1 MEYQHDMNWERSMI
15 RNMKHDTWD
24 GMVGRGRTGGGAQQ
38 LHWGHMWPSCVLWGH
53 ELPDWYQLIGTFC

>member
-24 GMVGRGRTGGGAQQ
+24 GMVGQGRGWGTAASLGTHVAKLCTVGA
-38 LHWGHMWPSCVLWGH
+38 
-53 ELPDWYQLIGTFC
+53 

>member
-24 GMVGRGRTGGGAQQ
+24 GMVGRGTAASLGTHVAKLCTVGA
-38 LHWGHMWPSCVLWGH
+38 
-53 ELPDWYQLIGTFC
+53 

>member
-24 GMVGRGRTGGGAQQ
+24 GMVGHSSFTGDTCGQAVYCGG
-38 LHWGHMWPSCVLWGH
+38 MSCLTG
-53 ELPDWYQLIGTFC
+53 IS

>member
-24 GMVGRGRTGGGAQQ
+24 GMVGQGAGHSSFTGDTCGQAVNCLTGI
-38 LHWGHMWPSCVLWGH
+38 S
-53 ELPDWYQLIGTFC
+53 

>member
-24 GMVGRGRTGGGAQQ
+24 GMGAAAASLGTHVAKLCTVGA
-38 LHWGHMWPSCVLWGH
+38 
-53 ELPDWYQLIGTFC
+53 

>member
-24 GMVGRGRTGGGAQQ
+24 GMVGQGRGWGTAASRGTHVAKLCTVGA
-38 LHWGHMWPSCVLWGH
+38 
-53 ELPDWYQLIGTFC
+53 